1 MKNTL
6 GSARRS
12 SIAGPKLRM
21 ECIFC
26 YGYVRLMKQL
36 KSVKRKVYDEPIN
49 KRWKHVQYHV
59 FSPVDTLVRRMI
71 CDQIGSAIID
81 L

>member
-1 MKNTL
+1 
-6 GSARRS
+6 
-12 SIAGPKLRM
+12 
-21 ECIFC
+21 
-26 YGYVRLMKQL
+26 MKQL